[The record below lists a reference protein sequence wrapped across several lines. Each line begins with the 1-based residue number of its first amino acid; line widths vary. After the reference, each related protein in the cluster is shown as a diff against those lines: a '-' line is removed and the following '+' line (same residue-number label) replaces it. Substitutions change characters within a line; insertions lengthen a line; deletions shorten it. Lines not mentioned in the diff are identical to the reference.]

1 VSRRRSE
8 HRDRLQRA
16 PARSRAELLRPGAR
30 APAPAPVSGPRS
42 SRRRR
47 LFPRGY
53 GFAIA
58 GITVGMAGL
67 VALGALSG
75 RISKFIDG
83 GHRFVL
89 GQISVAGAGIGTGA
103 GFTAGGLLRRQTIEA
118 IRNVPGVAAVQAQVM
133 LPLNPSTSQLFSVNQ
148 ELVLGVDLMVP
159 SPNRNYP
166 TFPIA
171 EGRSLM
177 PADRGRAVVGAEL
190 AVGRGLHI
198 GSRLRIGQ
206 RDFEVIGVGERLL
219 TAPDRFAVVPI
230 EDARELWLAL
240 DPTLRA
246 LFMAGGMVTPADLN
260 SGAAV
265 GWRPGAD
272 PDALAARIRQEVAGV
287 NVVAPGEV
295 ARQLAGSTA
304 FFSWLMAGIT
314 GIGLLIG
321 GLSLSNTVAAAT
333 FERIRDFGIKQAL
346 GATDLRLL
354 GEVLRES
361 LAVSLAGG
369 TLGTILA
376 VLGGTAVDARA
387 AQAGQQL
394 FLFSTELVT
403 FAIGF
408 AVALGAIAGAYAT
421 FRILRLSPA
430 EAIRRGA

>member
-1 VSRRRSE
+1 
-8 HRDRLQRA
+8 
-16 PARSRAELLRPGAR
+16 
-30 APAPAPVSGPRS
+30 VSGRVAA
-42 SRRRR
+42 RRWR
-47 LFPRGY
+47 LLPRGY
-53 GFAIA
+53 GFAVA
-58 GITVGMAGL
+58 GIAVGMAGL
-67 VALGALSG
+67 VALGALAD
-75 RISKFIDG
+75 RISRFIDG

-118 IRNVPGVAAVQAQVM
+118 IRRVPGVTAVQAQVM
-133 LPLNPSTSQLFSVNQ
+133 LPLNPATSQLFSVNQ
-148 ELVLGVDLMVP
+148 ELVVGVDIAVP

-171 EGRSLM
+171 EGRALT
-177 PADRGRAVVGAEL
+177 PTDRDRVVVGAEL
-190 AVGRGLHI
+190 AVGRGLHP
-198 GSRLRIGQ
+198 GSRLRIGV
-206 RDFEVIGVGERLL
+206 RDFEVVGVGERLL

-230 EDARELWLAL
+230 EDARELWLGL

-246 LFMAGGMVTPADLN
+246 LFLAGGVLAPGDLN
-260 SGAAV
+260 TGAAV
-265 GWRPGAD
+265 GWAD
-272 PDALAARIRQEVAGV
+272 GVEPDALAARIRHEVPGV

-314 GIGLLIG
+314 GVGLLIG

-346 GATDLRLL
+346 GATDLQLL

-361 LAVSLAGG
+361 LAVSLGG
-369 TLGTILA
+369 GVLGTAFA
-376 VLGGTAVDARA
+376 VLVGKAVDARA

-394 FLFSTELVT
+394 FLFSGRLVV
-403 FAIGF
+403 FALAF
-408 AVALGAIAGAYAT
+408 AVALGAIAGAYAAA
-421 FRILRLSPA
+421 RILRVPPA